1 MKKLNLVFWLSSM
14 AAVGAV
20 FMFSSCINKD
30 YDINNNGIV
39 ADATLFENIAA
50 PIGNV
55 EKITLD
61 KLLFSEDGADSG
73 ISYNDSGDLY
83 IDFAGGNTS
92 VTVGVDEISIDGI
105 DLEGQDIMF
114 NIPEQVAGL
123 PSGFIDMTIRYS
135 DVEEGGL
142 AYSMDMVID
151 APLPEGIESVSE
163 AYLDAVLDC
172 RFNVRGGKMYVS
184 KGFEF
189 VFPEFLK
196 VSSVDNSYE
205 VVDGHIVRFSEDMVL
220 SADSPIVLA
229 LNLDRLII
237 SDDAVVT
244 DSRGNRKIKL
254 DGSVKVNGDFYILTE
269 DYQVIPESLRIA
281 IDVASGKIKVTE
293 AMVSMDIDTE
303 IPGDDI
309 VIGELPELFTG
320 DDVCID
326 LYNPVISLAI
336 DNSSPFDF
344 SLEADITAYSG
355 SEKHDVHLGSYSVEN
370 EAYVFVPASE
380 SVEYDFSRRPMSSV
394 AGGVRNVVVP
404 AMGELIKT
412 VPERISIHDLNVNV
426 VNGPVMVK
434 TGSEFEVSLAY
445 GMSSP
450 LSFGEDLFLS
460 FVQDIEDLDLE
471 LGVKIQS
478 AELSMSIVNSI
489 PADFDIKAVCLDA
502 AGNESSMVKVSV
514 DKVIAAGSQDSPTA
528 TPVVLRIEN
537 TDGTFNVGSLRLTL
551 TATSVN
557 PKYHGVC
564 MNRNQGL
571 EINDIVL
578 RLPDGIGV
586 ELK

>member
-1 MKKLNLVFWLSSM
+1 MKKLNVVFKLSSV
-14 AAVGAV
+14 AAMGAL
-20 FMFSSCINKD
+20 FMFSSCINKE
-30 YDINNNGIV
+30 YDLNNGIV

-61 KLLFSEDGADSG
+61 KLLFSEDGSDSG

-114 NIPEQVAGL
+114 NIPDQVAGL
-123 PSGFIDMTIRYS
+123 PANLVDMTIKYS

-142 AYSMDMVID
+142 AYSMDMVMD

-163 AYLDAVLDC
+163 AYLDATLNC
-172 RFNVRGGKMYVS
+172 KFNVSGGKMYVS

-196 VSSVDNSYE
+196 VSSDDKSYE
-205 VVDGHIVRFSEDMVL
+205 IVDGHVVRFTEDVVL
-220 SADSPIVLA
+220 STDSPIVLA
-229 LNLDRLII
+229 LSLDRLII
-237 SDDAVVT
+237 SDDAIVT
-244 DSRGNRKIKL
+244 DSKGNRMIKL
-254 DGSVKVNGDFYILTE
+254 DGSVKVNGDFYIQTK

-293 AMVSMDIDTE
+293 AMVSLDIDTE

-309 VIGELPELFTG
+309 VIGDLPELFTG
-320 DDVCID
+320 DDVCVD

-344 SLEADITAYSG
+344 SLDADITAYSG
-355 SEKHDVHLGSYSVEN
+355 SEKHDVHLGSYGVEN
-370 EAYVFVPASE
+370 DAYVFVPASE

-460 FVQDIEDLDLE
+460 FVQDIEDLNLE

-478 AELSMSIVNSI
+478 AELGMSIVNSI

-502 AGNESSMVKVSV
+502 SGNESSMVKVSV
-514 DKVIAAGSQDSPTA
+514 DKVIAAGSQASPAT

-537 TDGTFNVGSLRLTL
+537 TDGTFNVSSLRLTL

-557 PKYHGVC
+557 PEYHGVC
-564 MNRNQGL
+564 LNRNQGL